1 MSISSVKTGA
11 IGDSLLAG
19 NAAFNPTAFD
29 SIATASLSGAT
40 TVTFSSIPST
50 YKSLQLRFIIRDGAG
65 YGSSIR
71 FNSDT
76 GNNYARHALGA
87 YLSGGSMTVFASGTA
102 TTNQIGVGNWNG
114 QTTNTFSVGIIDI
127 HDYASTTKNKTVRAF
142 SGVDSNG
149 AAEGSIDLLSGL
161 WINTGAVSSI
171 TFFSQGPTNFTTGS
185 SVSLYGIN

>member
-1 MSISSVKTGA
+1 MLNSFVSVLDSGGA
-11 IGDSLLAG
+11 GG
-19 NAAFNPTAFD
+19 GGTAYE

-50 YKSLQLRFIIRDGAG
+50 YTSLQLRFIIRDVTG

-71 FNSDT
+71 FNGDT

-87 YLSGGSMTVFASGTA
+87 YLSGGSMTTFASGLA
-102 TTNQIGVGNWNG
+102 STNQIGVGNWNG
-114 QTTNTFSVGIIDI
+114 MTTNTFSVGIIDI

-149 AAEGSIDLLSGL
+149 ASEGSIDLLSGV
-161 WINTGAVSSI
+161 WMNTAAVSSL

-185 SVSLYGIN
+185 TISLYGIKGA